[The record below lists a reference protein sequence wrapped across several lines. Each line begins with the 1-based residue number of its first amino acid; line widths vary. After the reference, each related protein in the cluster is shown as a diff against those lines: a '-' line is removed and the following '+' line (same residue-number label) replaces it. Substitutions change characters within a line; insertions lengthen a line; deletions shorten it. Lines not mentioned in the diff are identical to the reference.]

1 MPATLIQIADGL
13 AERLSTVR
21 GLRVYDHVPDVFVV
35 PCAYILPDSV
45 NYWQGFAGGNVE
57 CLYTVTLI
65 VGRIAERQNQKAL
78 YEFMA
83 YSGDRSVRA
92 AIEADR
98 TVGGRVQ
105 TLWVE
110 SADNIRLITQGD
122 ASDVGCEFRC
132 RIHA

>member
-1 MPATLIQIADGL
+1 MPATFLEIADGL
-13 AERLSTVR
+13 GERLSTIR
-21 GLRVYDHVPDVFVV
+21 GLRVYDHVPDVFAV

-98 TVGGRVQ
+98 TLGGRVQ
-105 TLWVE
+105 TLLVE

-122 ASDVGCEFRC
+122 ASYLGCDFRC